1 MPPESVTAK
10 SPSISMIIGSD
21 VTAIA
26 YLWELTPVIG
36 TQALPIY
43 ADDDFELPAA
53 PWWISVSQ

>member
-1 MPPESVTAK
+1 MPPGSVTAK

-36 TQALPIY
+36 TQAFPIY
-43 ADDDFELPAA
+43 ADDDFRLP
-53 PWWISVSQ
+53 

>member
-1 MPPESVTAK
+1 MPPGSVTAK

-43 ADDDFELPAA
+43 ADDFRLPAA